1 MRDQCIKSV
10 EAALGRPL
18 RAGEAAEIEQR
29 IVEAKKQLAIKD
41 RKAYMQM
48 PENERLVEAGKLVS
62 ESLQSEFAKK
72 QQRLA
77 LDMLAAQRAKADIEA
92 NTQLSPLNTINR
104 MLAVFNDGKSQ
115 VQSVDSQAQ
124 ATSAIAKSMMLDV
137 IDATKGKWLGLAN
150 DVEMN
155 RDIVRELHGTDTGNA
170 VAAKAA
176 KQFQEVAEILR
187 ERFNRAGGMVGK
199 LEDWAMPHVHS
210 AFKVAKAGRDAW
222 VNDILPMISRERY
235 VNEDGSLMSDA
246 QLREFLNESYV
257 SIATDGANKME
268 AGRYSGA
275 GGKRSNRGS
284 ESRVLH
290 FKGGDEWLAYQAKY
304 GEGDLLQ
311 IMTQHIDGIA
321 RDIALVERFGSNP
334 NHMLK
339 MLLDE
344 AEKSEKLSGGDLDK
358 INKMRRRTERLYDE
372 VARNNVAV
380 STTLA
385 EAFAAYRSINVA
397 SRLGGAT
404 LSSFTDAASIART
417 AWMHGLA
424 YHRIFG
430 QGLKNLN
437 PLDASD
443 RELARSIGL
452 GIEEM
457 LASMNRYN
465 DDGLTTTA
473 TVAGKVAKY
482 SNAAASAVMR
492 ASGLNALT
500 AARKQAFSM
509 MLMDKYGKLSRS
521 KTWQDLEADD
531 RSFLEST
538 GITERDW
545 QIWQKATPLER
556 SNGSMI
562 LSARDIMAIDDAE
575 IMAVIAPEADAMRQ
589 GIMAEI
595 DALNQKNLQEQQW
608 IEGRQARFESL
619 KADLQAKIAEYEAR
633 QDAKGQAERQALQD
647 RADLLDA
654 QIERAKAQAD
664 IDAFLLAEKQQG
676 RIRDFLYAVQEGKDA
691 VKLADKADQ
700 NVQRNSSIRGNI
712 GERLGER
719 VGNADRRIT
728 EIEAKIRQS
737 ERDQTRAVKDKN
749 AEMARRLDRAAQ
761 ELNDFIAKSTERQTR
776 RQAVADRLNS
786 SIDKRMADLIKRTK
800 EQAATRYMAHILD
813 EQGMAVIEAGARERA
828 KMYGYLQKGTWT
840 GEIGRSM
847 LQFKSFTAAL
857 MMRHGA
863 RMMGQEGVWGKA
875 AYGIPLFVMMSLL
888 GGLQQQLKEIAQGND
903 PQDMTQASFYVNA
916 VLAGGALG
924 VYGDVLK
931 SGTTPDGRGLADLV
945 GGPILGDATQ
955 LIAIGNRGVR
965 SAMGDNKANAA
976 NETIKF
982 AKSHTPFANLWYTRA
997 ATDRLIFNQLQE
1009 MVNPGYLRRKEA
1021 RDRRKYDRTSWWS
1034 PSDVVPDDTPDFGK
1048 AVGE

>member
-18 RAGEAAEIEQR
+18 RAGEAKEIEQR
-29 IVEAKKQLAIKD
+29 IVEAKKQLAVRD

-104 MLAVFNDGKSQ
+104 MLAAFNDGKSQ
-115 VQSVDSQAQ
+115 VQSVYSQAQ

-222 VNDILPMISRERY
+222 VNDILPMINRERY
-235 VNEDGSLMSDA
+235 INEDGSLMSDA

-268 AGRYSGA
+268 AGRFSA

-304 GEGDLLQ
+304 GEGDLLS
-311 IMTQHIDGIA
+311 IMTGHIDGIA
-321 RDIALVERFGSNP
+321 LDIALVERFGSNP

-339 MLLDE
+339 MLLDD
-344 AEKSEKLSGGDLDK
+344 AEKTEKLAGGDLDK

-443 RELARSIGL
+443 RELARSVGL

-473 TVAGKVAKY
+473 TRAGKVAKY

-521 KTWQDLEADD
+521 KAWKDLEADD

-538 GITERDW
+538 GITEQDW

-562 LSARDIMAIDDAE
+562 LSARDIMAI
-575 IMAVIAPEADAMRQ
+575 
-589 GIMAEI
+589 
-595 DALNQKNLQEQQW
+595 K
-608 IEGRQARFESL
+608 
-619 KADLQAKIAEYEAR
+619 DLPLSVR
-633 QDAKGQAERQALQD
+633 
-647 RADLLDA
+647 
-654 QIERAKAQAD
+654 
-664 IDAFLLAEKQQG
+664 
-676 RIRDFLYAVQEGKDA
+676 
-691 VKLADKADQ
+691 
-700 NVQRNSSIRGNI
+700 
-712 GERLGER
+712 
-719 VGNADRRIT
+719 
-728 EIEAKIRQS
+728 
-737 ERDQTRAVKDKN
+737 
-749 AEMARRLDRAAQ
+749 
-761 ELNDFIAKSTERQTR
+761 
-776 RQAVADRLNS
+776 
-786 SIDKRMADLIKRTK
+786 

-840 GEIGRSM
+840 GEIGRSTM
-847 LQFKSFTAAL
+847 QFKSFTAAL

-863 RMMGQEGVWGKA
+863 RMMGQEGAWGKA
-875 AYGIPLFVMMSLL
+875 AYGVPLFVMMSLL
-888 GGLQQQLKEIAQGND
+888 GGLVTQLREIAQGND
-903 PQDMTQASFYVNA
+903 PQDMTQESFYVNA
-916 VLAGGALG
+916 VLSGGALA

-931 SGTTPDGRGLADLV
+931 AGSTPDGKGFADLA
-945 GGPILGDATQ
+945 GGPILGDITQ
-955 LIAIGNRGVR
+955 MLAIGNRGVR
-965 SAMGDNKANAA
+965 TAMGDDKANAA
-976 NETIKF
+976 NEAIKF

-1009 MVNPGYLRRKEA
+1009 MANPGYLQRKEA
-1021 RDRRKYDRTSWWS
+1021 RDRRKFDRTPWWGS
-1034 PSDVVPDDTPDFGK
+1034 GSLTPDRAPDWEK

>member
-10 EAALGRPL
+10 ESALGRPL

-29 IVEAKKQLAIKD
+29 IVEAKKQLAIRD

-92 NTQLSPLNTINR
+92 NKQLSPLHVINR

-115 VQSVDSQAQ
+115 VQSVDSQARSI
-124 ATSAIAKSMMLDV
+124 ATIAKSMMLDV
-137 IDATKGKWLGLAN
+137 IDATKGKWLGMAN

-155 RDIVRELHGTDTGNA
+155 RDIVRELHGTDTGNG

-176 KQFQEVAEILR
+176 KQFQEVAETLR
-187 ERFNRAGGMVGK
+187 ERFNRAGGDVGK

-222 VNDILPMISRERY
+222 VNDILPMINRDRY
-235 VNEDGSLMSDA
+235 VNEDGSPMTDA
-246 QLREFLNESYV
+246 QVREFLNESYI
-257 SIATDGANKME
+257 SIATDGANKIE
-268 AGRYSGA
+268 AGQFTG

-290 FKGGDEWLAYQAKY
+290 FKGGDDWLAYQAKY

-311 IMTQHIDGIA
+311 IMMGHIDGLS

-339 MLLDE
+339 MLLDD
-344 AEKSEKLSGGDLDK
+344 AEKSEKLAGGNLDK
-358 INKMRRRTERLYDE
+358 VTAMRKRTERLYDE

-452 GIEEM
+452 GVEEM

-473 TVAGKVAKY
+473 TRAGKVAKF

-492 ASGLNALT
+492 ASGLNAIT

-538 GITERDW
+538 GITEQDW

-562 LSARDIMAIDDAE
+562 LSARDIMAI
-575 IMAVIAPEADAMRQ
+575 
-589 GIMAEI
+589 
-595 DALNQKNLQEQQW
+595 K
-608 IEGRQARFESL
+608 
-619 KADLQAKIAEYEAR
+619 DLPLSVR
-633 QDAKGQAERQALQD
+633 
-647 RADLLDA
+647 
-654 QIERAKAQAD
+654 
-664 IDAFLLAEKQQG
+664 
-676 RIRDFLYAVQEGKDA
+676 
-691 VKLADKADQ
+691 
-700 NVQRNSSIRGNI
+700 
-712 GERLGER
+712 
-719 VGNADRRIT
+719 
-728 EIEAKIRQS
+728 
-737 ERDQTRAVKDKN
+737 
-749 AEMARRLDRAAQ
+749 
-761 ELNDFIAKSTERQTR
+761 
-776 RQAVADRLNS
+776 
-786 SIDKRMADLIKRTK
+786 

-875 AYGIPLFVMMSLL
+875 AYGVPLFVMMSLL
-888 GGLQQQLKEIAQGND
+888 GGLVTQLREIAQGND
-903 PQDMTQASFYVNA
+903 PQDMTQESFYANA

-924 VYGDVLK
+924 VYGDILK
-931 SGTTPDGRGLADLV
+931 AGSTPDGRGFADLL
-945 GGPILGDATQ
+945 GGPIVGDIVQAGKISNQ
-955 LIAIGNRGVR
+955 GIR
-965 SAMGDNKANAA
+965 SAMGDENSNAA
-976 NETIKF
+976 NETVKF
-982 AKSHTPFANLWYTRA
+982 AKSHIPFANLWYTRA

-1009 MVNPGYLRRKEA
+1009 MANPGYLRRQEA
-1021 RDRRKYDRTSWWS
+1021 KARRKYDRTSWWS
-1034 PSDVVPDDTPDFGK
+1034 PSDVVPDDAPDFGK

>member
-18 RAGEAAEIEQR
+18 RAGEAKEIEQR
-29 IVEAKKQLAIKD
+29 IVEAKKQLAIRD

-115 VQSVDSQAQ
+115 VQSVDSQARSI
-124 ATSAIAKSMMLDV
+124 ATIAKSMMLDV

-275 GGKRSNRGS
+275 GGKRSNHGS

-521 KTWQDLEADD
+521 KAWKDLEADD

-538 GITERDW
+538 GITEQDW

-562 LSARDIMAIDDAE
+562 LSARDIMAI
-575 IMAVIAPEADAMRQ
+575 
-589 GIMAEI
+589 
-595 DALNQKNLQEQQW
+595 K
-608 IEGRQARFESL
+608 
-619 KADLQAKIAEYEAR
+619 DLPLSVR
-633 QDAKGQAERQALQD
+633 
-647 RADLLDA
+647 
-654 QIERAKAQAD
+654 
-664 IDAFLLAEKQQG
+664 
-676 RIRDFLYAVQEGKDA
+676 
-691 VKLADKADQ
+691 
-700 NVQRNSSIRGNI
+700 
-712 GERLGER
+712 
-719 VGNADRRIT
+719 
-728 EIEAKIRQS
+728 
-737 ERDQTRAVKDKN
+737 
-749 AEMARRLDRAAQ
+749 
-761 ELNDFIAKSTERQTR
+761 
-776 RQAVADRLNS
+776 
-786 SIDKRMADLIKRTK
+786 

-847 LQFKSFTAAL
+847 MQFKSFTAAL

-863 RMMGQEGVWGKA
+863 RMMWQDGAWGKA
-875 AYGIPLFVMMSLL
+875 AYGVPLFVMMSLL
-888 GGLQQQLKEIAQGND
+888 GGLVTQLREIAQGND
-903 PQDMTQASFYVNA
+903 PQDMTQESFYVNA
-916 VLAGGALG
+916 VLSGGALA

-931 SGTTPDGRGLADLV
+931 AGSTPDGKGFADLI
-945 GGPILGDATQ
+945 GGPILGDVTQ
-955 LIAIGNRGVR
+955 IGKISNQGIR
-965 SAMGDNKANAA
+965 SAFGDDKSNAA
-976 NETIKF
+976 NESIKF

-1009 MVNPGYLRRKEA
+1009 MANPGYLRRQEA
-1021 RDRRKYDRTSWWS
+1021 KARRKYDRTSWWS
-1034 PSDVVPDDTPDFGK
+1034 PSDVAPDDAPDFGK
-1048 AVGE
+1048 AIGE